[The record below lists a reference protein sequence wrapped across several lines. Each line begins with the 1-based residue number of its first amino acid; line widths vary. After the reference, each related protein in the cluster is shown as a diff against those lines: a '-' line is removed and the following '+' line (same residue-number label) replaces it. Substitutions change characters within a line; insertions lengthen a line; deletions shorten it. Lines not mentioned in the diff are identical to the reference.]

1 MSEMSKNISWV
12 LDGKESLEAHSKTPG
27 SRRDDFWDNS
37 EVGRKSGNGLVRYMI
52 FDIIKLK

>member
-12 LDGKESLEAHSKTPG
+12 LDGKESLEAHSKPPG

-37 EVGRKSGNGLVRYMI
+37 EVGKKNGHGLARYII
-52 FDIIKLK
+52 FNS